1 MEAIMRGC
9 GLAALIAIGIIV
21 IWAAAYLIGTATSGT
36 TMVLALIAAGIIT
49 AFAAPA
55 FLRALRE
62 CTRRRS

>member
-1 MEAIMRGC
+1 MRGC
-9 GLAALIAIGIIV
+9 GLAVVIALGIIV
-21 IWAAAYLIGTATSGT
+21 TWAAAYAIGVATSGT

-62 CTRRRS
+62 CTRRRN